1 MLGYTDSQYTF
12 ISTFQFFISYWFTAF
27 KGVYATP
34 EYNIWLH
41 IIFYTL
47 QYCISSLPLHSLLPS
62 CDYIFSSILFVLF
75 IFFIF
80 VRTILSLLHLSD
92 SSFSSFPSFS
102 FFFLYFLWLFFLLF
116 TSYQIAAT
124 CCQGRTGS

>member
-1 MLGYTDSQYTF
+1 MLGYADSQYMV
-12 ISTFQFFISYWFTAF
+12 IVTFQLFISYWFTAF
-27 KGVYATP
+27 KGVYATS

-47 QYCISSLPLHSLLPS
+47 QYYISSLPLHSLLPS
-62 CDYIFSSILFVLF
+62 DSSFSSILFVLF
-75 IFFIF
+75 IFVIF
-80 VRTILSLLHLSD
+80 VLTILSLLHLSD

-124 CCQGRTGS
+124 CCQGRTDL